1 MTTFEPALTPRVPPH
16 HHEAEIAVLGSVVLD
31 ATTLDVDGV
40 TDLHPRMFYRQ
51 GHQKIFAAMLALHAQ
66 GTPPDLVTIPG
77 ELSRLGQLDEAGG
90 LSYLMGLGEQVP
102 TAAYAE
108 HYARIV
114 RERWMLRE
122 VISQAGRAM
131 QVAYDAELPLED
143 ILAQAGQVG
152 QNLDT
157 RVDQG
162 AYGISGILSGILAAV
177 ETGSGVPALATGLKD
192 LDQQLDGGLYPQTL
206 TILAARPSMG
216 KSALALNIVEN
227 VGRQL
232 AQIGDEG
239 QVAVVSLEMPRD
251 DLTVR
256 MLSSR
261 GRINAATVKLA
272 MTGRHQLTE
281 RDHVRLVR
289 AASEL
294 DIMPVTMLDDPV
306 VDAGLRTLGAKLRRL
321 QREKPLRLVVIDY
334 LQLMTVGGGEN
345 RQQEISQISRALK
358 QLARELGCP
367 FLVLSQL
374 SRAVEQRPNHRPM
387 LSDLR
392 ESGAIEQD
400 ADNILFIYRDE
411 YYNAQTD
418 QHGIAEII
426 VGKQRNG
433 AVGTVKLQFQSQHVR
448 FADLSYA
455 QGGS

>member
-1 MTTFEPALTPRVPPH
+1 MSAPFAELTPRVPPH
-16 HHEAEIAVLGSVVLD
+16 DLKAEIAVLGSVVLD
-31 ATTLDVDGV
+31 AGTLDEDGV
-40 TDLHPRMFYRQ
+40 TNLHPGMFYRE
-51 GHQKIFAAMLALHAQ
+51 GHRKIFAAMLALSGQ
-66 GTPPDLVTIPG
+66 GTPPDLVTLPG
-77 ELSRLGQLDEAGG
+77 ELSRLGQLDDVGG
-90 LSYLMGLGEQVP
+90 LNYLIGLGEQVP

-122 VISQAGRAM
+122 VISQAGRVM
-131 QVAYDAELPLED
+131 QTAFAAELPLED
-143 ILAQAGQVG
+143 IMAQAGQVG
-152 QNLDT
+152 QHLDT

-162 AYGISGILSGILAAV
+162 AYDISDILTGILKAV
-177 ETGSGVPALATGLKD
+177 EKGSGVPPLATGLKD
-192 LDQQLDGGLYPQTL
+192 LDHQLDGGLYPQTL

-294 DIMPVTMLDDPV
+294 DVMPVTMLDDPV
-306 VDAGLRTLGAKLRRL
+306 VDAALRTLGAKLRRL

-334 LQLMTVGGGEN
+334 LQLMTVGSGEN

-411 YYNAQTD
+411 YYHKDTD

-448 FADLSYA
+448 FADLAYA

>member
-1 MTTFEPALTPRVPPH
+1 MSAPFRELTPRVPPH
-16 HHEAEIAVLGSVVLD
+16 NHEAEIAVLGSVLLD
-31 ATTLDVDGV
+31 AAALDMDGV
-40 TDLHPRMFYRQ
+40 TDLHPGMFYRE
-51 GHQKIFAAMLALHAQ
+51 GHRKIFAAMLAVHGQ
-66 GTPPDLVTIPG
+66 GTPPDLITVQD
-77 ELSRLGQLDEAGG
+77 ELKRLGQLDDAGG
-90 LSYLMGLGEQVP
+90 LTYLLGLSEQVP
-102 TAAYAE
+102 TAVYAE

-294 DIMPVTMLDDPV
+294 DVMPVTMLDDPV